1 MAAELSEQA
10 VRVEWRATEITA
22 QMLKELIQQLV
33 NARNRVQF
41 GEQKLSKLNRQGKQ
55 LESVDLH
62 GQDIKA
68 FRQQLRKYSV
78 DFSVMRD
85 RNTGVY
91 SVFFKSQDIDRV
103 YAGLT
108 RCVEQMDTSRRPMKE
123 VMREAEQ
130 RAAARQAERNNSS
143 ERDRE
148 RVEERR
154 RESR

>member
-10 VRVEWRATEITA
+10 VKIEWRATEITA
-22 QMLKELIQQLV
+22 RTLKELIQQLL
-33 NARNRVQF
+33 NARNRIQY
-41 GEQKLSKLNRQGKQ
+41 GEQKLTKLNRQGKQ

-85 RNTGVY
+85 RSTGVY

-108 RCVEQMDTSRRPMKE
+108 KCVEQMDSRRSMKE

-130 RAAARQAERNNSS
+130 RAAARQAERHNAS

-148 RVEERR
+148 RGRTEGRDAR
-154 RESR
+154 